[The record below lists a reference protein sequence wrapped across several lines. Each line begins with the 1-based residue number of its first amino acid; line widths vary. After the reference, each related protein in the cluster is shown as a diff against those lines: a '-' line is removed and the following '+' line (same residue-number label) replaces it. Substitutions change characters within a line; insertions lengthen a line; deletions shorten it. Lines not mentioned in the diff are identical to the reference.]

1 MFYFPEL
8 LKNVTQFQTEAKEL
22 LEPKEDSELI
32 VSLSLLQKC
41 LERGATY
48 GIELPEIGRLKQ
60 VSNMFLD

>member
-1 MFYFPEL
+1 MQFSEL

-22 LEPKEDSELI
+22 LEPKGDSESI
-32 VSLSLLQKC
+32 VSLALLQKC

-60 VSNMFLD
+60 VRNTFLD